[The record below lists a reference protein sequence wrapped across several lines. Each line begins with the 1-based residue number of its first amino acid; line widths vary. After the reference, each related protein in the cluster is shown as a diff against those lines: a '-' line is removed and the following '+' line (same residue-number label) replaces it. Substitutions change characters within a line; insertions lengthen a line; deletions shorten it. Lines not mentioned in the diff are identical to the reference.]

1 MSAIQPIDAL
11 PEEAPVALVY
21 NGSTAAVMMGSPF
34 DLPEFLTGFAVSEGI
49 VERASEV
56 TEISAIKHAQGY
68 EVRGRIPEVRAQAM
82 DARRR
87 ASVGPMGCGLCGIES
102 LEEATA
108 FPGRVAPMGTGL
120 ERHARAA
127 LEALNAGQ
135 KRRDQ
140 VGAMHAA
147 GFFTEAGLV
156 ALREDVGRHNALD
169 KLIGALAK
177 ERPEQD
183 LSQGAALITSR
194 LSVDLV
200 QKCARAGI
208 SGLFAL
214 SSPTRAAVELAREIG
229 MTLMVLRREAVVA
242 YANEKEM
249 SQ

>member
-1 MSAIQPIDAL
+1 MKQVDAL

-21 NGSTAAVMMGSPF
+21 NGSTAAVMMASPF

-49 VERASEV
+49 VSAASDV
-56 TEISAIKHAQGY
+56 TEISAIKHAHGY
-68 EVRGRIPEVRAQAM
+68 EVRGRIPEDRSAAM

-102 LEEATA
+102 LDEATA
-108 FPGRVAPMGTGL
+108 FPGTVTPMVTGL
-120 ERHARAA
+120 ETYARAA
-127 LEALNAGQ
+127 LDALNAGQ

-147 GFFTEAGLV
+147 GFFTSDGLI

-169 KLIGALAK
+169 KLIGTLAGT
-177 ERPEQD
+177 D
-183 LSQGAALITSR
+183 VSQGAVIITSR

-200 QKCARAGI
+200 QKCVRAGI

-214 SSPTRAAVELAREIG
+214 SSPTRAAVELAKDTG
-229 MTLMVLRREAVVA
+229 LTLMVLRREAVVA
-242 YANEKEM
+242 YTDEKEHCA
-249 SQ
+249 

>member
-1 MSAIQPIDAL
+1 MTAVIDAL

-21 NGSTAAVMMGSPF
+21 NGSTAAVMMASPF
-34 DLPEFLTGFAVSEGI
+34 DLSEFLVGFAVSEGLI
-49 VERASEV
+49 DDPSEV
-56 TEISAIKHAQGY
+56 TEISAIKHAHGY
-68 EVRGRIPEVRAQAM
+68 EVRGRIPEARSTMM

-102 LEEATA
+102 LEQATA
-108 FPGRVAPMGTGL
+108 FPGRVAPMAVGL
-120 ERHARAA
+120 EGDARSA

-147 GFFTEAGLV
+147 GFFTKDGLI

-169 KLIGALAK
+169 KLIGALSGT
-177 ERPEQD
+177 D
-183 LSQGAALITSR
+183 VSGGAVIITSR

-214 SSPTRAAVELAREIG
+214 SSPTRAAVELARETG

-242 YANEKEM
+242 YTDEKEDCA
-249 SQ
+249 

>member
-1 MSAIQPIDAL
+1 MSDPAPISLGVL

-21 NGSTAAVMMGSPF
+21 NGSTAAVMMASPF
-34 DLPEFLTGFAVSEGI
+34 DLPEFLTGFAVSEGL
-49 VERASEV
+49 VEDPSDVTEV
-56 TEISAIKHAQGY
+56 TAIKHAHGY
-68 EVRGRIPEVRAQAM
+68 EVRGRIPEDRSSAM

-108 FPGRVAPMGTGL
+108 FPGMVAPMIGGL
-120 ERHARAA
+120 ERYARAA
-127 LEALNAGQ
+127 QEALNAGQ

-147 GFFTEAGLV
+147 GFFDGSGLI

-169 KLIGALAK
+169 KLIGALAG
-177 ERPEQD
+177 QD

-214 SSPTRAAVELAREIG
+214 SSPTRAAVELARATG
-229 MTLMVLRREAVVA
+229 MTVMVLRREAVVA
-242 YANEKEM
+242 YTDKKEACA
-249 SQ
+249 